1 MEKPSSSVSS
11 GNISP
16 AIVGPSKDSKEV
28 YVIGG
33 LVLILAIA
41 IGAVWFYSQELV
53 VSSAN
58 GSNNQLTD
66 KQVSALLK
74 NTSVTSP
81 LSEPIMHNQIVH
93 ASSHNYDNIHT
104 DIYLE
109 VGRKPLTNDS
119 QALLVT
125 QA

>member
-1 MEKPSSSVSS
+1 MQKPSSPVSS

-16 AIVGPSKDSKEV
+16 AIVGPNKDTKEV

-58 GSNNQLTD
+58 GSNN
-66 KQVSALLK
+66 
-74 NTSVTSP
+74 
-81 LSEPIMHNQIVH
+81 
-93 ASSHNYDNIHT
+93 
-104 DIYLE
+104 
-109 VGRKPLTNDS
+109 
-119 QALLVT
+119 
-125 QA
+125 